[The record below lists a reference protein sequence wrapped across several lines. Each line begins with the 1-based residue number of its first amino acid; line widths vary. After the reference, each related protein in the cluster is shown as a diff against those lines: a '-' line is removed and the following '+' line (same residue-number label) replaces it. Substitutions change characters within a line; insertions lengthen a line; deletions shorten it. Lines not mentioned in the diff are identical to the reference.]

1 MSSEPS
7 VDPKDA
13 EEPIKTTNR
22 DPEPKQHRTTHS
34 DRVKLVGLIAF
45 FVVMALIIILI
56 WPYVGMI
63 FEPDGLEKLLDQVR
77 NAGWAGVLILEALQ
91 FLQVVVAFIPGE
103 VVQIAAGMLYGPW
116 WGAIIILIGCIFSS
130 AFIFVLVHKLGAP
143 FVRDMVPEK
152 YMNKFHE
159 FEHSKKFVSI
169 VFLLFLIPG
178 MPKDVFTYV
187 TPLSDMKL
195 KQFLLITN
203 TARIPGIVIS
213 TYAADGLLEGRLVES
228 IIMFIGLAIIAV
240 IALVVYN
247 KISVKHAEK
256 KSD

>member
-1 MSSEPS
+1 MSNEPS
-7 VDPKDA
+7 VDPKEDKG
-13 EEPIKTTNR
+13 P
-22 DPEPKQHRTTHS
+22 DPLSSEPKQHRTTHS
-34 DRVKLVGLIAF
+34 DRVRLVGLIAF
-45 FVVMALIIILI
+45 FAVMALIIALI

-77 NAGWAGVLILEALQ
+77 DAGWTGVLILEALQ

-103 VVQIAAGMLYGPW
+103 AVQIAAGMLYGPW
-116 WGAIIILIGCIFSS
+116 WGALIILVGCIFSS

-152 YMNKFHE
+152 YMTKFHE
-159 FEHSKKFVSI
+159 FEQSKKFVSVI
-169 VFLLFLIPG
+169 FLLFLIPG
-178 MPKDVFTYV
+178 MPKDVFTYI

-213 TYAADGLLEGRLVES
+213 TYAADGLMEGRLVES
-228 IIMFIGLAIIAV
+228 IIMFVVLAIIAV

-247 KISVKHAEK
+247 KVSTKHAEK
-256 KSD
+256 KNA

>member
-1 MSSEPS
+1 MSNEPIAE
-7 VDPKDA
+7 PNDA
-13 EEPIKTTNR
+13 EEPTQAAADGTK
-22 DPEPKQHRTTHS
+22 PKEHRTSHS
-34 DRVKLVGLIAF
+34 DRLKLGGLIAF
-45 FVVMALIIILI
+45 FAVMALIIVLI

-116 WGAIIILIGCIFSS
+116 WGALIILIGCIVSS

-143 FVRDMVPEK
+143 FVHDMVPEK
-152 YMNKFHE
+152 YMAKFRE
-159 FEHSKKFVSI
+159 FEKSRKFVSV

-178 MPKDVFTYV
+178 MPKDVFTYI

-228 IIMFIGLAIIAV
+228 IIMFVVLAIIAI

-247 KISVKHAEK
+247 KISVKHAERK
-256 KSD
+256 NG